1 MAIVPAITF
10 LAVLAAPPP
19 VAPPN
24 GEALFK
30 TYCASCHGQGG
41 KGDGVMAPHLR
52 VRPADLTLI
61 AKRRAGRFDAD
72 EVGKAVDGRQPV
84 PSHGG
89 REMPVWGDVF
99 KTPSD
104 GDREKAAQ
112 ARIRALVDYLK
123 TIQVK

>member
-1 MAIVPAITF
+1 MAIVSAITL
-10 LAVLAAPPP
+10 LAVLAAP
-19 VAPPN
+19 APDASAN

-30 TYCASCHGQGG
+30 TYCASCHGAAG

-52 VRPADLTLI
+52 VRPADLTLV

-72 EVGKAVDGRQPV
+72 QVGKTVDGRQPV

-99 KTPSD
+99 KAPSD

-123 TIQVK
+123 SIQVK

>member
-1 MAIVPAITF
+1 MAILPAITV
-10 LAVLAAPPP
+10 LAVLAAPRPE
-19 VAPPN
+19 APPS

-30 TYCASCHGQGG
+30 TYCASCHGPAG

-61 AKRRAGRFDAD
+61 ARRRAGRFDAD
-72 EVGKAVDGRQPV
+72 QIGKTVDGRQPV

-99 KTPSD
+99 KSPSD
-104 GDREKAAQ
+104 ADREKAAQ

-123 TIQVK
+123 SIQEK